1 MHAHTRYT
9 HLRVQV
15 RGADIGTLES
25 GIIKHLDSTSSSEQ
39 DATTTSITVPGQ
51 VRGNQRTGERKERKG
66 KGRGEEGKREER
78 KGGGEVR
85 LNMVL

>member
-1 MHAHTRYT
+1 MHTHTMYT

-25 GIIKHLDSTSSSEQ
+25 GIIKHLGSTSSSEQ

-51 VRGNQRTGERKERKG
+51 VRGNQRAGE
-66 KGRGEEGKREER
+66 REER
-78 KGGGEVR
+78 KGGRGGKVTKYIGKAQYEYS
-85 LNMVL
+85 

>member
-25 GIIKHLDSTSSSEQ
+25 GIIKHLGSTSSSEQ

-66 KGRGEEGKREER
+66 EGREEERKGRGRKGRGEGR
-78 KGGGEVR
+78 
-85 LNMVL
+85 